1 MSLVVN
7 TNMASLS
14 AINALGKTQRSLGD
28 TMARLS
34 EGLRITKAADDAAG
48 LGVATNLHA
57 ESVSGRQAMRNT
69 NDGISIIQTAEGASD
84 EVVDLLT
91 RMRELAVE
99 SSSDTLAS
107 TERAYIQ
114 DEVTEL
120 VSEVARIAAATE
132 FNGIQLSDGS
142 VTSLSVQVGVQN
154 ASSSRISITLS
165 DLTTTTLGIG
175 GSSTL
180 DMTTAAGART
190 AIDTLDAAL
199 DTVNDYRSGLG
210 ATQNR
215 LDSAYST
222 METYVE
228 NLSAAE
234 SQIRDADF
242 AYETAEMTKLQIL
255 QQSGIAVLAQA
266 KGMNQGAIS
275 LLN

>member
-14 AINALGKTQRSLGD
+14 AIGALGKTQRSLGES
-28 TMARLS
+28 MAKLS

-142 VTSLSVQVGVQN
+142 TTSLSVQVGVQN
-154 ASSSRISITLS
+154 SASSRISITLS
-165 DLTTTTLGIG
+165 DLTTTTLGV
-175 GSSTL
+175 GSL
-180 DMTTAAGART
+180 DMTTASGART
-190 AIDTLDAAL
+190 AIDTLDNAL

-215 LDSAYST
+215 LDSAYTT

-275 LLN
+275 LLS

>member
-7 TNMASLS
+7 TNIASLS

-28 TMARLS
+28 TMAKLS
-34 EGLRITKAADDAAG
+34 QGLRITKAADDAAG

-114 DEVTEL
+114 DEVDEL
-120 VSEVARIAAATE
+120 VAEVARIAAATE

-154 ASSSRISITLS
+154 SSSSRISITLS
-165 DLTTTTLGIG
+165 DLTTTTLTI
-175 GSSTL
+175 TAL
-180 DMTTAAGART
+180 DVDTASDART

-215 LDSAYST
+215 LDSAYAT

-242 AYETAEMTKLQIL
+242 AFETAEMTKLQIL

>member
-14 AINALGKTQRSLGD
+14 AINALGKTQRALGD
-28 TMARLS
+28 TMAKLS

-120 VSEVARIAAATE
+120 VAEVARIAAATE

-142 VTSLSVQVGVQN
+142 LTSLSVQVGVQN
-154 ASSSRISITLS
+154 ASSSRIAITLS
-165 DLTTTTLGIG
+165 DLTTTTLAIG
-175 GSSTL
+175 GSFSL

-190 AIDTLDAAL
+190 AIDTLDDAL

-215 LDSAYST
+215 LDSAYAT

>member
-14 AINALGKTQRSLGD
+14 AIGALGKTQRSLGES
-28 TMARLS
+28 MAKLS

-142 VTSLSVQVGVQN
+142 TTSLSVQVGVQN
-154 ASSSRISITLS
+154 DASSRISITLS
-165 DLTTTTLGIG
+165 DLTTTTLGV
-175 GSSTL
+175 GSL

-190 AIDTLDAAL
+190 AIDTLDNAL

-215 LDSAYST
+215 LDSAYTT

-275 LLN
+275 LLS

>member
-28 TMARLS
+28 TMAKLS

-57 ESVSGRQAMRNT
+57 EAVSGRQAMRNT

-120 VSEVARIAAATE
+120 VAEVARIAAATE

-142 VTSLSVQVGVQN
+142 LTSLGVQVGVQN
-154 ASSSRISITLS
+154 SSSSRIDITLS

-175 GSSTL
+175 SLS
-180 DMTTAAGART
+180 MTTAAGART
-190 AIDTLDAAL
+190 AIDTLDASL

>member
-28 TMARLS
+28 TMAKLS

-114 DEVTEL
+114 DEVDEL

-154 ASSSRISITLS
+154 ASSSRLSITLS
-165 DLTTTTLGIG
+165 DLTTTTLAIG
-175 GSSTL
+175 SL
-180 DMTTAAGART
+180 AVDTASGART
-190 AIDTLDAAL
+190 AIDTLDAAM

-215 LDSAYST
+215 LDSAYGT

>member
-28 TMARLS
+28 TMAKLS

-57 ESVSGRQAMRNT
+57 EAVSGRQAMRNT

-107 TERAYIQ
+107 TELAYIQ

-120 VSEVARIAAATE
+120 VAEVARIAAATE

-142 VTSLSVQVGVQN
+142 LTSLGVQVGVQN
-154 ASSSRISITLS
+154 SSSSRIDITLS

-175 GSSTL
+175 SLS
-180 DMTTAAGART
+180 MTTAAGART
-190 AIDTLDAAL
+190 AIDTLDASL

>member
-14 AINALGKTQRSLGD
+14 AIGALGKTQRSLGES
-28 TMARLS
+28 MARLS

-120 VSEVARIAAATE
+120 VAEVARIASATE

-142 VTSLSVQVGVQN
+142 TTSLSVQVGVQN
-154 ASSSRISITLS
+154 ADSSRISITLS
-165 DLTTTTLGIG
+165 DLTTTTLSIG
-175 GSSTL
+175 SL

-190 AIDTLDAAL
+190 AIDTLDTAL

-215 LDSAYST
+215 LDSAYAT

-242 AYETAEMTKLQIL
+242 AFETAEMTKLQIL

-275 LLN
+275 LLS